1 MSVCFHTS
9 IVAISNSLNIKFESA
24 LFQFHWERKREGGG
38 IEALFLLLAI
48 LVSCGCGRCI
58 SDYNLISD
66 HYKVT
71 TGLGCWWR
79 SEAAGC
85 GLSRRMRG
93 SWEDTASANGS
104 RVLLISD
111 QSEARDTERERTE
124 LGPETGHWTSE
135 RPPATRGETS
145 VSDGEL
151 WVNSYVTTS
160 LCRQEQRTL
169 PFTQLPHQDRF
180 PLSVKIV
187 RSHRLLIC
195 QNCFTVVLCVADWLL
210 RDT

>member
-48 LVSCGCGRCI
+48 LVSCGCGRRI
-58 SDYNLISD
+58 SDYILISD

-85 GLSRRMRG
+85 GLSLRMRG
-93 SWEDTASANGS
+93 SWEDTASANRS
-104 RVLLISD
+104 RVLEMSD
-111 QSEARDTERERTE
+111 QSEARDTEREDRA
-124 LGPETGHWTSE
+124 GAGDWTLDQWA
-135 RPPATRGETS
+135 ATSHQGRDIS
-145 VSDGEL
+145 Q
-151 WVNSYVTTS
+151 W
-160 LCRQEQRTL
+160 RRTL
-169 PFTQLPHQDRF
+169 GEQ
-180 PLSVKIV
+180 
-187 RSHRLLIC
+187 
-195 QNCFTVVLCVADWLL
+195 L
-210 RDT
+210 RDNQPLQTGTEDSTLYTTPPSRMLSSAS